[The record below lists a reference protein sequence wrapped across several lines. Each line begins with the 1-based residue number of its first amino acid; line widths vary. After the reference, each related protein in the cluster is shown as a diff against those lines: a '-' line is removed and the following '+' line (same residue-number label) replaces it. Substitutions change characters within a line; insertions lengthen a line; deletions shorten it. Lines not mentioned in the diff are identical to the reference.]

1 MHTNL
6 RLLDRKSE
14 EYKGKTKMWDIDGDA
29 LESFENV
36 GILEAEPLSLD
47 EPNLETALFIDDGDM
62 VKEETTLIL
71 L

>member
-1 MHTNL
+1 M
-6 RLLDRKSE
+6 
-14 EYKGKTKMWDIDGDA
+14 
-29 LESFENV
+29 ESFENV

-71 L
+71 LWYLSLDLVYYVMC